1 MYGGSELGRPV
12 PVAVSVERHTG
23 DDDEAE
29 QGPESRLQAC
39 MPGWRLVVEVV
50 HRHI

>member
-1 MYGGSELGRPV
+1 MYCGSELGRPV
-12 PVAVSVERHTG
+12 PVTVSVERRHTG

-39 MPGWRLVVEVV
+39 MPGWRL
-50 HRHI
+50 HHHM